1 MDINLYCLFLVYIIK
16 VDKGKI
22 MRAILISA
30 GKGTRL
36 YPLTKNTPKSLLE
49 VGEGLTLLEA
59 QLHSL
64 QEAGIVDVTIIVGYR
79 AEQIEAKLHKY
90 KKDFNINTVYNP
102 FYDVSN
108 NLLSVWMARHLM
120 QDEFITINGDDM
132 FTADVIINLMKSKNN
147 ITMVIDEK
155 DHYDEDD
162 MKIIHHDGLVKE
174 VSKQIDPAK
183 ANGESVGIIKFS
195 GHGPQIYVNIL
206 EEMVR
211 HSENK
216 NSFYLKAI
224 QEIINKGYLVHFS
237 KCKPGDWG
245 ELDFHPD
252 LMLIREYVTQ
262 TNLVDKI
269 LNKK

>member
-1 MDINLYCLFLVYIIK
+1 
-16 VDKGKI
+16 
-22 MRAILISA
+22 MRAFLISA

-64 QEAGIVDVTIIVGYR
+64 QEAGIVDITIIVGYR

-90 KKDFNINTVYNP
+90 NKDFNINTVYNP

-108 NLLSVWMARHLM
+108 NLISIWMARHLM

-132 FTADVIINLMKSKNN
+132 FTSSVIKNLMKSKNN
-147 ITMVIDEK
+147 ITMVMDEK
-155 DHYDEDD
+155 DDYDEDD
-162 MKIIHHDGLVKE
+162 MKIVHKDGLVLE
-174 VSKQIDPAK
+174 VSKKIDPAK

-195 GHGPQIYVNIL
+195 GHGPQIYINTL

-211 HSENK
+211 DPENK
-216 NSFYLKAI
+216 DVFYLKAI
-224 QEIINKGYLVHFS
+224 QQIIDKGYPVHFS
-237 KCKPGDWG
+237 KCNEGDWG

-252 LMLIREYVTQ
+252 LVMIREYVTQ

-269 LNKK
+269 FNKK

>member
-1 MDINLYCLFLVYIIK
+1 
-16 VDKGKI
+16 
-22 MRAILISA
+22 MRAFLISA

-64 QEAGIVDVTIIVGYR
+64 QEAGIVDITIIVGYR

-90 KKDFNINTVYNP
+90 NKDFNINTVYNP

-108 NLLSVWMARHLM
+108 NLISIWMARHLM

-132 FTADVIINLMKSKNN
+132 FTSSVIKNLMKSKNN
-147 ITMVIDEK
+147 ITMVMDEK
-155 DHYDEDD
+155 DDYDEDD
-162 MKIIHHDGLVKE
+162 MKIVHKDGLVLE
-174 VSKQIDPAK
+174 VSKKIDSAK

-195 GHGPQIYVNIL
+195 GHGPQIYINTL

-211 HSENK
+211 DPENR
-216 NSFYLKAI
+216 NVFYLKAI
-224 QEIINKGYLVHFS
+224 QQIIDKGYPVHFS
-237 KCKPGDWG
+237 KCNEGDWG

-252 LMLIREYVTQ
+252 LVMIREYVTQ

-269 LNKK
+269 FNKK

>member
-1 MDINLYCLFLVYIIK
+1 MR
-16 VDKGKI
+16 KGII

-64 QEAGIVDVTIIVGYR
+64 QEAGIMDVTIIVGYR
-79 AEQIEAKLHKY
+79 AEQIEAKLQKY
-90 KKDFNINTVYNP
+90 KKDFNINTIYNP

-108 NLLSVWMARHLM
+108 NLISVWMARHLM
-120 QDEFITINGDDM
+120 LDEFITINGDDM
-132 FTADVIINLMKSKNN
+132 FTANVITNLMKSKNN
-147 ITMVIDEK
+147 ITMVMDEK
-155 DHYDEDD
+155 SEYDEDD
-162 MKIIHHDGLVKE
+162 MKIIHKDGLVLE
-174 VSKQIDPAK
+174 VSKKINPNS

-195 GHGPQIYVNIL
+195 GHGPQIYVNTL

-211 HSENK
+211 HPENK
-216 NSFYLKAI
+216 DVFYLKAI
-224 QEIINKGYLVHFS
+224 QRIIDKGYPVHFS
-237 KCKPGDWG
+237 KCNEEDWG

-252 LMLIREYVTQ
+252 LVLIREYVTQ

-269 LNKK
+269 FNKK

>member
-1 MDINLYCLFLVYIIK
+1 
-16 VDKGKI
+16 

-64 QEAGIVDVTIIVGYR
+64 QEAGIKEVVIIVGYR
-79 AEQIEAKLHKY
+79 AEQIEAKLHEY
-90 KKDFNINTVYNP
+90 QKDFNITTVYNP

-108 NLLSVWMARHLM
+108 NLVSVWMARHYM
-120 QDEFITINGDDM
+120 NDEFITINGDDM
-132 FTADVIINLMKSKNN
+132 FTAGVIRKLLKSKHN
-147 ITMVIDEK
+147 ITMVMDEK
-155 DHYDEDD
+155 EVYDEDD
-162 MKIIHHDGLVKE
+162 MKIIHRDELVLE
-174 VSKQIDPAK
+174 VSKKIDASK

-195 GHGPQIYVNIL
+195 GHGPKIYVNIL

-211 HSENK
+211 HPENL
-216 NSFYLKAI
+216 NVFYLQAI
-224 QEIINKGYLVHFS
+224 QEIINKGYPVHYS
-237 KCKPGDWG
+237 LCSSADWG

-252 LMLIREYVTQ
+252 LMLIREHVLQ
-262 TNLVDKI
+262 TNLVEKI
-269 LNKK
+269 FSK

>member
-1 MDINLYCLFLVYIIK
+1 
-16 VDKGKI
+16 

-49 VGEGLTLLEA
+49 VGDGLTLLEA

-64 QEAGIVDVTIIVGYR
+64 QEAGIEEIVIIVGYR

-90 KKDFNINTVYNP
+90 KDDFKITTVYNP

-108 NLLSVWMARHLM
+108 NLISVWMARYFM
-120 QDEFITINGDDM
+120 NGDFITINGDDM
-132 FTADVIINLMKSKNN
+132 FTSDVIKNLMKSKHN
-147 ITMVIDEK
+147 ITMVMDEK
-155 DHYDEDD
+155 DDYDEDD
-162 MKIIHHDGLVKE
+162 MKIIHKDGLVLE
-174 VSKQIDPAK
+174 VSKKIDFSK

-195 GHGPQIYVNIL
+195 GHGPQIYVNML

-211 HSENK
+211 HPENM
-216 NSFYLKAI
+216 NVFYLRAI
-224 QEIINKGYLVHFS
+224 QEIINKGYPVHFS

-252 LMLIREYVTQ
+252 LMLIRKHVLQ
-262 TNLVDKI
+262 TNLVEKI
-269 LNKK
+269 FNK

>member
-1 MDINLYCLFLVYIIK
+1 
-16 VDKGKI
+16 

-30 GKGTRL
+30 GKGSRL

-64 QEAGIVDVTIIVGYR
+64 QEAGIKDIVIIVGYR
-79 AEQIEAKLHKY
+79 AEQIEAKLHEY
-90 KKDFNINTVYNP
+90 QKDFKITTVFNP

-108 NLLSVWMARHLM
+108 NLVSVWMARHYM
-120 QDEFITINGDDM
+120 KNDFITINGDDM
-132 FTADVIINLMKSKNN
+132 FTSKIIKNLLESKHN
-147 ITMVIDEK
+147 ITMVMDEK
-155 DHYDEDD
+155 EVYDEDD
-162 MKIIHHDGLVKE
+162 MKIIHQDGLVLQ
-174 VSKQIDPAK
+174 VSKKIDPAK

-195 GHGPQIYVNIL
+195 GHGPQIYVNML

-211 HSENK
+211 HPENM
-216 NSFYLKAI
+216 NVFYLQAI
-224 QEIINKGYLVHFS
+224 QEIINKGYPVHYS
-237 KCKPGDWG
+237 LCSSADWG

-252 LMLIREYVTQ
+252 LVLIRQHVLQ

-269 LNKK
+269 FNK

>member
-1 MDINLYCLFLVYIIK
+1 
-16 VDKGKI
+16 
-22 MRAILISA
+22 MRAFLISA
-30 GKGTRL
+30 GKGSRL

-79 AEQIEAKLHKY
+79 AEQIEAKLQKY
-90 KKDFNINTVYNP
+90 NKDFNINTVYNP

-108 NLLSVWMARHLM
+108 NLISIWMARHLM

-132 FTADVIINLMKSKNN
+132 FTSSVITNLMKSKNN
-147 ITMVIDEK
+147 ITMVMDEK
-155 DHYDEDD
+155 DDYDEDD
-162 MKIIHHDGLVKE
+162 MKIIHKDGLVLE
-174 VSKQIDPAK
+174 VSKKIDPAK
-183 ANGESVGIIKFS
+183 TNGESVGIIKFS
-195 GHGPQIYVNIL
+195 GHGPQIYINTL

-211 HSENK
+211 DPENK
-216 NSFYLKAI
+216 DVFYLKAI
-224 QEIINKGYLVHFS
+224 QRIIDKGYPVYFS
-237 KCKPGDWG
+237 QCNKEDWG

-252 LMLIREYVTQ
+252 LMMIREYVTQ

-269 LNKK
+269 FNKK

>member
-1 MDINLYCLFLVYIIK
+1 
-16 VDKGKI
+16 

-64 QEAGIVDVTIIVGYR
+64 QEAGITEIVIIVGYR

-90 KKDFNINTVYNP
+90 KKDFNITTVYNP
-102 FYDVSN
+102 FYEVSN
-108 NLLSVWMARHLM
+108 NLISVWMARYFM
-120 QDEFITINGDDM
+120 EGEFITINGDDM
-132 FTADVIINLMKSKNN
+132 FTADVIVNLMKSKHN
-147 ITMVIDEK
+147 ITMVMDEK
-155 DHYDEDD
+155 QEYDEDD
-162 MKIIHHDGLVKE
+162 MKIIHQDGLVQE
-174 VSKQIDPAK
+174 VSKKINADK

-195 GHGPQIYVNIL
+195 GHGPKIYLSVL

-211 HSENK
+211 QPENV
-216 NSFYLKAI
+216 NVFYLKAI
-224 QEIINKGYLVHFS
+224 QEIINKGYPVNYS
-237 KCKPGDWG
+237 KCNPGDWG

-252 LMLIREYVTQ
+252 LMLIREQVLQ
-262 TNLVDKI
+262 TNLVEKI
-269 LNKK
+269 FNK